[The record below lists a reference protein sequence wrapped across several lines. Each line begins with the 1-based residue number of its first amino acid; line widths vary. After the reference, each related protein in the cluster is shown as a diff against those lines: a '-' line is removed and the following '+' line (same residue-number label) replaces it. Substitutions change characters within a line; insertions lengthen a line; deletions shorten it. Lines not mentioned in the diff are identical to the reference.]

1 MSAEIASFRKIP
13 WFVPLFAAYPIV
25 FLAGQNVGQVSGG
38 TPWVLA
44 VVAIAAT
51 LLTYGILRLRARSAT
66 GAGVAAVCVLVF
78 FFAYPVAQAGIQEA
92 VSHLGPKSRGI
103 LVTAG
108 STPTLRILLPAIW
121 ALMAVAA
128 ADRIARSA
136 WATRPEVDKTFT
148 FAAIALL
155 VLASVPI
162 AASASRALRGTAD
175 EGSEISVDGRA
186 AAATGSPDVYYIVL
200 DGYARADVLKR
211 EYGFDNSEFLD
222 GLRQRGFQVA
232 DQSSANYGW
241 TFLSLA
247 STLNLGYLDDAFP
260 SQMDPANRDRS
271 VVNEGIRNNETARFL
286 RRQGYE
292 IVHVQSTYYATASNP
307 HADREIKCEQQI
319 YDDEFV
325 RAVVEASW
333 LGALRSKASVDLAD
347 CHRGNFRALGRMEKS
362 PRPKFVF
369 AHFIVPHHPY
379 LFDRDGK
386 VLRNATISNQFEA
399 QKRLWEDKASYVSQ
413 LEYVNRLVTAALDG
427 ILASSSQPPVIV
439 LASDHGPNLSNSLAG
454 IQYAAVRLAN
464 FSAYFLPDAP
474 ADLMPQDGSAVNQFR
489 RILSHYFGA
498 NLEPLPDRYF
508 LSPYGRPFDMHE
520 VPADALRR
528 AWNDTSTAQATS
540 AVAANREHN

>member
-128 ADRIARSA
+128 ADRIAMSA
-136 WATRPEVDKTFT
+136 WAARPEVDKTFT

-162 AASASRALRGTAD
+162 ATSASRALRGTAD

-186 AAATGSPDVYYIVL
+186 AAATGLPDVYYIVL

-222 GLRQRGFQVA
+222 GLRQRGFRVS

-247 STLNLGYLDDAFP
+247 STLNLSYLDDTFP
-260 SQMDPANRDRS
+260 DQVDPANSDRT
-271 VVNEGIRNNETARFL
+271 VVYEGIRNSETARFL

-292 IVHVQSTYYATASNP
+292 IVHVQSTYSATSTNP
-307 HADREIKCEQQI
+307 YADREIKCEQQI

-325 RAVVEASW
+325 RAVIEASW
-333 LGALRSKASVDLAD
+333 LGAFQSKASVDLAE
-347 CHRGNFRALGRMEKS
+347 CHRGNFRALGRLGGS
-362 PRPKFVF
+362 PGPKFVF

-379 LFDRDGK
+379 LFDRDGN

-399 QKRLWEDKASYVSQ
+399 QNRLWDDKGSYVSQ
-413 LEYVNRLVTAALDG
+413 LEYVNRLVTDAVDA
-427 ILASSSQPPVIV
+427 ILATSSHRPVIV
-439 LASDHGPNLSNSLAG
+439 LASDHGPNLSGGLTEMK
-454 IQYAAVRLAN
+454 YAAVRLAN
-464 FSAYFLPDAP
+464 FSAYLLPDAP

-498 NLEPLPDRYF
+498 DLEPLPDRYF
-508 LSPYGRPFDMHE
+508 LSPYGRPFDLRE
-520 VPADALRR
+520 IPADALRQV
-528 AWNDTSTAQATS
+528 WNGSTAEQATS
-540 AVAANREHN
+540 AVAANREQH